1 MSFALMSKPAAGVSG
16 RSSRS
21 CRSVTVK
28 AQVSARSWINNWKE
42 KKAAASNRAS
52 WFPGTP
58 LPSHLDGTLP
68 GDFGFDPL
76 NLGVEPFKLQWYVQA
91 ELQNG
96 RWAMLGVA
104 GILFQELL
112 GDLNVGGPAAEVPWF
127 DQKTFQY
134 YAPPSTLFIV
144 MMFLFSWVEINR
156 YQDMR
161 NPGSVNQDPI
171 FKNNKIVNNSPGY
184 PGFDPLSFSKARKI
198 FFTFKD
204 SV

>member
-21 CRSVTVK
+21 CRSVTV
-28 AQVSARSWINNWKE
+28 
-42 KKAAASNRAS
+42 KAAASNRAS

-156 YQDMR
+156 SELHSTQASKS
-161 NPGSVNQDPI
+161 P
-171 FKNNKIVNNSPGY
+171 FLNSA
-184 PGFDPLSFSKARKI
+184 FSMAAPQSLHTAVHRLM
-198 FFTFKD
+198 FHLLAH
-204 SV
+204 